1 MTREPENMS
10 PGSKN
15 RLFPE
20 EQKRLAKRK
29 RHLWLRARMT
39 HEIRRFFLERKYL
52 EVETPLLIPA
62 PPPEVH
68 IDVIRA
74 GDRYLQPSP
83 ELCMKRLLSAGYT
96 KIFQICKCFR
106 DGERGGLHLPEFT
119 LLEWYETGIDYK
131 ILMEECEALIVSISE
146 GIGAGQKIHCRGK
159 EIDLN
164 PPWERISVAEAFD
177 HYASLNMETAFKKG
191 CFDEVMVQEI
201 EPNLGVN
208 KPTLLYDYPASL
220 AALARLKPH
229 TPELSERFEIYISG
243 LELANGFSELTDP
256 QEQRTRFERD
266 QLKRRQSGKE
276 VYPTAEKFL
285 KSLSY
290 MPEAAGIALGLDR
303 LAMIFSD
310 SPKIDDVLSFTPE
323 EL

>member
-1 MTREPENMS
+1 MS

-15 RLFPE
+15 RFFPE
-20 EQKRLAKRK
+20 EQKRLANRK
-29 RHLWLRARMT
+29 NHLWLRARLI
-39 HEIRRFFLERKYL
+39 HEIRRFFLERNYL

-74 GDRYLQPSP
+74 GDLYLHPSP
-83 ELCMKRLLSAGYT
+83 ELCMKRLLSAGYSR
-96 KIFQICKCFR
+96 IFQISKCFR
-106 DGERGGLHLPEFT
+106 NEERGSLHLPEFT
-119 LLEWYETGIDYK
+119 LLEWYRTGIDYR
-131 ILMEECEALIVSISE
+131 ILMQECEALIVSVSK
-146 GIGAGQKIHCRGK
+146 GIGIGDRVDYGGK
-159 EIDLN
+159 AIDLS
-164 PPWERISVAEAFD
+164 PPWERISVAEAFS

-201 EPNLGVN
+201 EPNLGVT
-208 KPTLLYDYPASL
+208 KPTLLYDYPAPL
-220 AALARLKPH
+220 ASLARLKPDN
-229 TPELSERFEIYISG
+229 PEFAERFEIYISG

-256 QEQRTRFERD
+256 QEQRARFEKD
-266 QLKRRQSGKE
+266 QLKRRQTGKE

-285 KSLSY
+285 KSLEY
-290 MPEAAGIALGLDR
+290 MPEAAGIALGVDR

-310 SPKIDDVLSFTPE
+310 SPKIDDVVSFTPE

>member
-1 MTREPENMS
+1 MTHEPENMS

-15 RLFPE
+15 RFFPE
-20 EQKRLAKRK
+20 EQKRLANRK
-29 RHLWLRARMT
+29 NHLWLRARLV
-39 HEIRRFFLERKYL
+39 HEIRRFFLERNYL

-74 GDRYLQPSP
+74 GDRYLHPSP
-83 ELCMKRLLSAGYT
+83 ELCMKRLLAAGYSR
-96 KIFQICKCFR
+96 IFQISKCFR
-106 DGERGGLHLPEFT
+106 NGERGSLHLPEFT
-119 LLEWYETGIDYK
+119 LLEWYQTGIDYR
-131 ILMEECEALIVSISE
+131 ILMQECEALIVSVSK
-146 GIGAGQKIHCRGK
+146 GIGIGDRVDYRGK
-159 EIDLN
+159 AIDLS
-164 PPWERISVAEAFD
+164 PPWERISVVEAFSR
-177 HYASLNMETAFKKG
+177 YASLDMETAFKKG

-201 EPNLGVN
+201 EPNLGVT

-220 AALARLKPH
+220 AALARLKPDN
-229 TPELSERFEIYISG
+229 PEFAERFEIYISG

-256 QEQRTRFERD
+256 QEQRARFEKD
-266 QLKRRQSGKE
+266 QLKRLQTGKE

-285 KSLSY
+285 KSLEY
-290 MPEAAGIALGLDR
+290 MPEAAGIALGVDR

-310 SPKIDDVLSFTPE
+310 SPKIDDVVSFTPE